1 MNASE
6 YKIMY
11 DLENGYWYY
20 VALRNLIS
28 SYFKKHHPVGEDLK
42 ILDAGCGTGAVTL
55 LTAAAQGKSPRL
67 SARRRCLACP
77 SDR

>member
-42 ILDAGCGTGAVTL
+42 ILDAGCGTGAL
-55 LTAAAQGKSPRL
+55 LENLIAHGYGDVKGM
-67 SARRRCLACP
+67 
-77 SDR
+77 DI